1 MTDEAT
7 LTALR
12 HRLAEVRDS
21 MRDVHMTIPDNAIFT
36 DARKRRTRRGIAVAL
51 TAVCAAIGI
60 AVALVLPGGQAPAGH
75 VHLAAWSVEAN
86 SDGTVTVTIR
96 QMLGNPVGLQQALA
110 KDGVAAVVRYIPYKT
125 STRRHHG
132 HTDFA
137 TYPAC
142 EYQGG
147 LPKEPDS
154 VTAKAR
160 GLGGLHRNRIRLDGH
175 APHQFP
181 VAPVRARRT
190 ATWLVTP
197 ANRSGRMVISGLNGG
212 CRPGLPRGTQLAAR
226 IVGTG
231 WRGE

>member
-36 DARKRRTRRGIAVAL
+36 DARKRRTRRGIAVTL

-60 AVALVLPGGQAPAGH
+60 AVALVLPGGQARPGH

-110 KDGVAAVVRYIPYKT
+110 KDGVAAVLRYIPYKT

-154 VTAKAR
+154 VTAKAIS
-160 GLGGLHRNRIRLDGH
+160 GASTTPPHLAFVIH
-175 APHQFP
+175 ASAMPKGSVVYIETGF
-181 VAPVRARRT
+181 AWT
-190 ATWLVTP
+190 ATLLTSS
-197 ANRSGRMVISGLNGG
+197 R
-212 CRPGLPRGTQLAAR
+212 LPRCVPAGPPP
-226 IVGTG
+226 G
-231 WRGE
+231 W

>member
-147 LPKEPDS
+147 LPEEPDS
-154 VTAKAR
+154 VTAKAIS
-160 GLGGLHRNRIRLDGH
+160 G
-175 APHQFP
+175 AATTPPHLAFVIHTSAMP
-181 VAPVRARRT
+181 EGSVVYIETGFVWT
-190 ATWLVTP
+190 ATLLT
-197 ANRSGRMVISGLNGG
+197 NSR
-212 CRPGLPRGTQLAAR
+212 LPRCVPAGPPP
-226 IVGTG
+226 G
-231 WRGE
+231 W

>member
-60 AVALVLPGGQAPAGH
+60 AVALVLPGGQARPGH
-75 VHLAAWSVEAN
+75 VHLTAWSVEAN

-147 LPKEPDS
+147 LPEEPDS
-154 VTAKAR
+154 VTAKAIS
-160 GLGGLHRNRIRLDGH
+160 G
-175 APHQFP
+175 AATTPPHLAFVIHP
-181 VAPVRARRT
+181 SAMPKGSVVYIETGFAWT
-190 ATWLVTP
+190 ATLLTSS
-197 ANRSGRMVISGLNGG
+197 R
-212 CRPGLPRGTQLAAR
+212 LPRCVPAGPPP
-226 IVGTG
+226 G
-231 WRGE
+231 W